1 MENKYC
7 SDIDSKN
14 QLTSDNSEY
23 ISILNFS
30 HPMTEKQKISV
41 QSLIKKSVLEII
53 ELPVFFDE
61 SKPLGSQ
68 IRELLEN
75 AGVSKQDLQCGMYI
89 INLPGFSPGAA
100 VTLAELHGIMG
111 HFPTIIRM
119 KKVDGSIPAIY
130 DVEEIINLQDIRD
143 EARRCRSV

>member
-23 ISILNFS
+23 IPILNFS

-53 ELPVFFDE
+53 ELPAFFDE

-75 AGVSKQDLQCGMYI
+75 AGISKQDLQCGMYV

-119 KKVDGSIPAIY
+119 KRES
-130 DVEEIINLQDIRD
+130 QIRILI
-143 EARRCRSV
+143 